1 MEYGQRIEFEDVEPL
16 GFCVVGSVAVSRAGG
31 RTGKGAGFADLET
44 AIFRELG
51 VVTAATP
58 MATTI
63 HSLQLVD
70 DAHIVIESHDS
81 PLDFVATETELI
93 ATGNTMPR
101 PMGVDWNKVRADQFE
116 TIPFLTRLRD
126 RMTRRKP

>member
-1 MEYGQRIEFEDVEPL
+1 
-16 GFCVVGSVAVSRAGG
+16 
-31 RTGKGAGFADLET
+31 
-44 AIFRELG
+44 
-51 VVTAATP
+51 

-70 DAHIVIESHDS
+70 DAQIVIESHDS

-93 ATGNTMPR
+93 ATGNIMSR